1 MGILFGNK
9 QLGVAELRKR
19 IDDFDKETAVL
30 EEAFGKAQKRVSA
43 AIARGES
50 GGKLLQEATA
60 LRIQLDSRPLAK
72 QALQRELR
80 RAERAA
86 AISQAKGEVEKAK
99 AWATRMSKAG
109 SKLNSALK
117 ALAAGLIEWR
127 EGAADAGAKG
137 PLADR
142 RQNWQSELRLA
153 PLADILGKVVTGL
166 KTPFEAV
173 QVVQRI
179 VDMVQRQ
186 AADGPSQ
193 QLDRIAA
200 QESSDPEILDPEP
213 ELEEAKA

>member
-72 QALQRELR
+72 AALERELR

-86 AISQAKGEVEKAK
+86 AITQARAEIERTRQWASRMAK
-99 AWATRMSKAG
+99 TG
-109 SKLNSALK
+109 SKISVALES
-117 ALAAGLIEWR
+117 LGAALIEWR
-127 EGAADAGAKG
+127 EGVKDAGSTGPRLDQRTNWSVGLKLE
-137 PLADR
+137 PLA
-142 RQNWQSELRLA
+142 N
-153 PLADILGKVVTGL
+153 ILGDVIKGL
-166 KTPFEAV
+166 KRSSEAV
-173 QVVQRI
+173 QAVQRI
-179 VDMVQRQ
+179 VDNIEHQ

-200 QESSDPEILDPEP
+200 QESSDPEVLDPEP
-213 ELEEAKA
+213 ELEPAKA